1 MQITDLV
8 YTFNDGN
15 AYVNIHTEQ
24 NPNGEIR
31 GQIISEELKENTEE
45 Q

>member
-1 MQITDLV
+1 MLEGPMQGKTISDLATAMKNGST
-8 YTFNDGN
+8 Y
-15 AYVNIHTEQ
+15 ANIHTEQ

-31 GQIISEELKENTEE
+31 GQIMNA